1 MEWKRNRSKRFSNL
15 GYCSNTLIKIVI
27 MGIDCAN
34 INQTQEPNLNGFIDE
49 LLPYPSNQNIFYS
62 SFKFSI
68 NGKTYLFY
76 FARRYDEVIQN
87 YVVEAKLVDETSC
100 YEDICN
106 IVSSIDLTYVDSEI
120 FNALSP
126 YLCSVQGGEQIYQLR
141 NIFPI
146 NFYDL
151 QQVGSDEYLAVIK
164 VENSLFRTV
173 GYYTS
178 YILSSFDVYLIFRI
192 SPTSMTLER
201 IEIPILEHANLGGC
215 LPNSATYEQ
224 GFLKY
229 KGNGV
234 FLYAGVSS
242 TSDTYLMPKL
252 LMYSLDTQGGQKSI
266 LTQQQLSFSTNPS
279 DYGISA
285 LDPYIFQVDNYF
297 LRAVYNSDDLFV
309 LGTYLYFYFY
319 NDTSGF
325 DVEFVPL
332 LLKVIKFSN
341 QDGLTISDFYTPAL
355 YSDLNILLTNLLNVS
370 NEYVYHNDLIEDG
383 KFFKIGNKVVLVG
396 TIDYLTIED
405 LPDIGKTNV
414 AMSHYTFV
422 GTPATFVVYDFDEAN
437 LKFVFNEIYFTGN
450 SEDNNLDFHY
460 RFFNSVLPIFEEKT
474 TNPTTPYGVFVN
486 NSAKSD
492 ICQILS
498 YKYAISDCSS
508 LGFYFV
514 DSIGYFTQLLN
525 AVQSFSD
532 GCSLSIVGAFRLL
545 NTQNDLESAPNE
557 SPIEEY
563 LVIVLFRFSFDEQ
576 GNLVKEYKILDAAP
590 LYVASPSDT
599 YTNRAAS
606 VHIPQIFFDNQ
617 KRLHYS
623 VYVYNSLPDTGS
635 GLLVM

>member
-1 MEWKRNRSKRFSNL
+1 
-15 GYCSNTLIKIVI
+15 

-34 INQTQEPNLNGFIDE
+34 INRTQEPNFNGFIDE
-49 LLPYPSNQNIFYS
+49 LLPYYYNQNNLYS
-62 SFKFSI
+62 SFKFPI
-68 NGKTYLFY
+68 NGRNYLFY

-100 YEDICN
+100 YEDTCSV
-106 IVSSIDLTYVDSEI
+106 VSSIDLTYVDSEI
-120 FNALSP
+120 FNALSQ
-126 YLCSVQGGEQIYQLR
+126 YLCSVQGGEQIYKLL
-141 NIFPI
+141 NIYPI

-164 VENSLFRTV
+164 VENSLFRTT
-173 GYYTS
+173 GYYNT
-178 YILSSFDVYLIFRI
+178 YILSSFDIYLIFRI
-192 SPTSMTLER
+192 SSNSMTLER
-201 IEIPILEHANLGGC
+201 IEIPILEHAALGGC
-215 LPNSATYEQ
+215 LPDSATYEQ

-229 KGNGV
+229 KGNSL

-242 TSDTYLMPKL
+242 TSDLYLMPKL
-252 LMYSLDTQGGQKSI
+252 LMYSLDTQSGQKSI
-266 LTQQQLSFSTNPS
+266 LAQHQLSFSTNPS
-279 DYGISA
+279 DYGIST
-285 LDPYIFQVDNYF
+285 LDPYTFQVNSYF
-297 LRAVYNSDDLFV
+297 LQAVHNSDDLFV

-319 NDTSGF
+319 DDTSGF
-325 DVEFVPL
+325 GVELEPL

-341 QDGLTISDFYTPAL
+341 RDGLTISDFYTPAF
-355 YSDLNILLTNLLNVS
+355 YSDLNTLLTNLLNVS
-370 NEYVYHNDLIEDG
+370 NTYVNHIDFING

-396 TIDYLTIED
+396 MIDYLTIED

-422 GTPATFVVYDFDEAN
+422 RIPATFVIYDFDEAN
-437 LKFVFNEIYFTGN
+437 LKFVFNENYFTGV
-450 SEDNNLDFHY
+450 SEDNNLDFY
-460 RFFNSVLPIFEEKT
+460 YKFFNSALPIFEEKT

-514 DSIGYFTQLLN
+514 NIIGYFIQLLN

-545 NTQNDLESAPNE
+545 NTQNDLKSAPNE

-576 GNLVKEYKILDAAP
+576 GNLIKEYKILDAAP

-599 YTNRAAS
+599 YTNRGAS

-623 VYVYNSLPDTGS
+623 VYVYSELPQGDG
-635 GLLVM
+635 GGVAA